1 MRSDQKIK
9 IFFSPGFGE
18 NTEIRE
24 EVHADEGKHPG
35 RLSEDPNSQV
45 SECDGSGGVK

>member
-1 MRSDQKIK
+1 MEI
-9 IFFSPGFGE
+9 IVFFPSGFGE

-35 RLSEDPNSQV
+35 RLTEDPNSKV
-45 SECDGSGGVK
+45 PECDGSGTVEWL